1 MRMTHKI
8 LIVNA
13 RGIHQA
19 RHLTLVVLQLVIIV
33 VHRGLGVFADGTRGA
48 VEKVAQSA
56 HTLAA
61 EDTENFALRGCEL
74 WRCFAA
80 EGCQVFAKESGD
92 AGETEVSEAAT
103 MVEEGVDALF
113 ILA

>member
-1 MRMTHKI
+1 MRMAHINKI

-19 RHLTLVVLQLVIIV
+19 RHLALIVVQLVIVI
-33 VHRGLGVFADGTRGA
+33 VHRGLGVLADGTRGA

-56 HTLAA
+56 HALAA
-61 EDTENFALRGCEL
+61 EDAEDFTLRWCEL

-80 EGCQVFAKESGD
+80 ESC
-92 AGETEVSEAAT
+92 
-103 MVEEGVDALF
+103 
-113 ILA
+113 